1 MPDKVETGDTRHTVS
16 DPAVSDEAVQPYWTT
31 RHGWV
36 IEPDDATPQGE
47 DLAAA
52 EVGVA
57 AQAARAHLEE
67 SLTRLADF
75 TALWAA
81 I

>member
-1 MPDKVETGDTRHTVS
+1 MSDKVETGNTRRKVS
-16 DPAVSDEAVQPYWTT
+16 DPVTADPAVQPYWTT

-47 DLAAA
+47 DLAVA